1 MSIIDIVMPMDLL
14 DRIPIGVKQQ
24 GQAVDLSGFIED
36 IKMPV
41 SSGGSVVEDTP
52 FQRFV
57 KTRKNLLNSIFKRT

>member
-14 DRIPIGVKQQ
+14 DRIPTGVKQQ
-24 GQAVDLSGFIED
+24 GQAVDLPGFVED

-52 FQRFV
+52 FRLFV
-57 KTRKNLLNSIFKRT
+57 KIRQNLYHDLIG